1 MTNPAPKKYNQ
12 QNYWRYVFA
21 PMFMAVIA
29 FGLYILF
36 TMDDS
41 QAMSLNSVTKQVNSM
56 SGQANNTSG
65 NNTNLLNGNSNFHLP
80 VPGAALGSRLLNR

>member
-1 MTNPAPKKYNQ
+1 
-12 QNYWRYVFA
+12 
-21 PMFMAVIA
+21 MFMAVIA

-56 SGQANNTSG
+56 SGNNTSG
-65 NNTNLLNGNSNFHLP
+65 NNMSGNNNNNGSLKGTSTFETGNSPNILF
-80 VPGAALGSRLLNR
+80 ANR

>member
-1 MTNPAPKKYNQ
+1 MTDPAPKKYSE

-36 TMDDS
+36 TMDES

-56 SGQANNTSG
+56 SKESPLPAFSTFQSANTRAGNTY
-65 NNTNLLNGNSNFHLP
+65 NTYNTL
-80 VPGAALGSRLLNR
+80 

>member
-1 MTNPAPKKYNQ
+1 
-12 QNYWRYVFA
+12 
-21 PMFMAVIA
+21 MFMAVIA

-56 SGQANNTSG
+56 STEAS
-65 NNTNLLNGNSNFHLP
+65 LPSLNQTQSKLFTE
-80 VPGAALGSRLLNR
+80 

>member
-29 FGLYILF
+29 FGIYILF
-36 TMDDS
+36 TMNDS

-56 SGQANNTSG
+56 SNESPLPASSIFKNINANANTNTSP
-65 NNTNLLNGNSNFHLP
+65 GNSFN
-80 VPGAALGSRLLNR
+80 AL

>member
-1 MTNPAPKKYNQ
+1 MTSPAPKKYSE
-12 QNYWRYVFA
+12 QNYWRYIFA

-56 SGQANNTSG
+56 STEAS
-65 NNTNLLNGNSNFHLP
+65 LPSLNQTQSKLFTE
-80 VPGAALGSRLLNR
+80 

>member
-1 MTNPAPKKYNQ
+1 
-12 QNYWRYVFA
+12 
-21 PMFMAVIA
+21 MFMAVIA

-56 SGQANNTSG
+56 STLQGVSTLVNA
-65 NNTNLLNGNSNFHLP
+65 GNSPNNIF
-80 VPGAALGSRLLNR
+80 AK

>member
-1 MTNPAPKKYNQ
+1 MTSPAPKKYSE
-12 QNYWRYVFA
+12 QNYWRYIFA

-41 QAMSLNSVTKQVNSM
+41 QSMSLNSVTKQVNGM
-56 SGQANNTSG
+56 SIQASNTSG
-65 NNTNLLNGNSNFHLP
+65 NNNASMNGMQSFHLP
-80 VPGAALGSRLLNR
+80 V

>member
-29 FGLYILF
+29 FGIYILF
-36 TMDDS
+36 TMNDS

-56 SGQANNTSG
+56 SKLETASTLVSANNSP
-65 NNTNLLNGNSNFHLP
+65 NNVF
-80 VPGAALGSRLLNR
+80 AK

>member
-1 MTNPAPKKYNQ
+1 MTNPAPKKYSE
-12 QNYWRYVFA
+12 QNYWRYIFA

-36 TMDDS
+36 TMDES

-56 SGQANNTSG
+56 STLQGLSTLVNV
-65 NNTNLLNGNSNFHLP
+65 GNSPNNVF
-80 VPGAALGSRLLNR
+80 AK

>member
-1 MTNPAPKKYNQ
+1 MTSPAPKKYSE
-12 QNYWRYVFA
+12 QNYWRYIFA

-41 QAMSLNSVTKQVNSM
+41 QAISLNSVTKQVNSM
-56 SGQANNTSG
+56 STEAS
-65 NNTNLLNGNSNFHLP
+65 LPSLNQTQSKLFTE
-80 VPGAALGSRLLNR
+80 

>member
-1 MTNPAPKKYNQ
+1 MTNPAPKKYSE

-41 QAMSLNSVTKQVNSM
+41 QAMSLNSVTKQVNGM
-56 SGQANNTSG
+56 SKVETTSTFVSATNSPNNV
-65 NNTNLLNGNSNFHLP
+65 L
-80 VPGAALGSRLLNR
+80 AK

>member
-1 MTNPAPKKYNQ
+1 MTNPAPKKYSE
-12 QNYWRYVFA
+12 QNYWRYIFA

-56 SGQANNTSG
+56 STLQGVSTLVNA
-65 NNTNLLNGNSNFHLP
+65 GNSPNNVF
-80 VPGAALGSRLLNR
+80 AK